1 MARPRSTAAKPFL
14 PSPIAAP
21 SFLQRVI
28 PATQLMTVEELKLS
42 RRALNRL
49 RDLGVSTVDEL
60 IEVYGPN
67 VADSAPPWPQKVE
80 SD

>member
-1 MARPRSTAAKPFL
+1 
-14 PSPIAAP
+14 
-21 SFLQRVI
+21 
-28 PATQLMTVEELKLS
+28 MTVEELKLS

-67 VADSAPPWPQKVE
+67 VADSAPPWPQNVE